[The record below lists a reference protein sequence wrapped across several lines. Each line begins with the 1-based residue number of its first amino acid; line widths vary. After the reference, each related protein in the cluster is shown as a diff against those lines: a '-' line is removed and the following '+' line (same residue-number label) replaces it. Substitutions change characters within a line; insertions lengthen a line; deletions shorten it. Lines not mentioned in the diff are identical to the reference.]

1 MKLRWWMLVLIVVV
15 VLAGGYGGYRLL
27 GRRPE
32 AASAEIEVETAVVER
47 GTLRMTVDAGGS
59 LAPLREVALVFESGG
74 EVVEVVVES
83 GDLVAAGDVLARLDD
98 EDARRSVTDAEL
110 QVEKARLSLASAQL
124 ELDDLLTWEPDED
137 AVELAE
143 ANLAAAYADYRTT
156 VASNALVADQLMA
169 SQVNLNQAQRAL
181 DDAVDDYDS
190 AYDPGRDWELGDRR
204 LGPRLEDERESVS
217 DQLARAQEDVQ
228 VAQAAYNLDVAGVS
242 DSSVKN
248 AWSKVVNAE
257 ITLEDEQTAP
267 DDDTITAAQLQVSQA
282 EVSLAQAELQL
293 ASAEAVLADT
303 VLTAPVP
310 GTVTA
315 VDLEVG
321 QRVSAGQAAATL
333 ADLSTLVVEIGLDEV
348 DIALVSVGQE
358 TIVLLDAFDD
368 VELRGK
374 ITHIAPTAEVQ
385 SGVVLY
391 TVEVALDPTDLPARA
406 GMTADVEVVTRSAED
421 ALLVPLKAVRSI
433 DERTF
438 VLRQLREGEE
448 PPAPGAGPGQRGGG
462 QGQPPA
468 SMGVSSGQAAGGDAM
483 GAAFSALQELLDAGF
498 VPAPVELGM
507 ITDVYAEIT
516 SGLEE
521 GDVVSLATSSTTT
534 TESGEPGGPPM
545 PGMGFLGGSGRP

>member
-1 MKLRWWMLVLIVVV
+1 
-15 VLAGGYGGYRLL
+15 
-27 GRRPE
+27 
-32 AASAEIEVETAVVER
+32 
-47 GTLRMTVDAGGS
+47 
-59 LAPLREVALVFESGG
+59 
-74 EVVEVVVES
+74 
-83 GDLVAAGDVLARLDD
+83 
-98 EDARRSVTDAEL
+98 
-110 QVEKARLSLASAQL
+110 
-124 ELDDLLTWEPDED
+124 
-137 AVELAE
+137 
-143 ANLAAAYADYRTT
+143 
-156 VASNALVADQLMA
+156 
-169 SQVNLNQAQRAL
+169 
-181 DDAVDDYDS
+181 
-190 AYDPGRDWELGDRR
+190 
-204 LGPRLEDERESVS
+204 
-217 DQLARAQEDVQ
+217 

-293 ASAEAVLADT
+293 ASAEATLADT

-315 VDLEVG
+315 VGLEVG

-348 DIALVSVGQE
+348 DIASVSVGQE

-368 VELRGK
+368 VDLRGE

-433 DERTF
+433 GERTF

-468 SMGVSSGQAAGGDAM
+468 GMGVSPGQAAGGDAM
-483 GAAFSALQELLDAGF
+483 GAAFSALQDLLDAGF
-498 VPAPVELGM
+498 VPASVELGM

-521 GDVVSLATSSTTT
+521 GDVVSLATSSTTA

-545 PGMGFLGGSGRP
+545 PGMGFLGGGGRP